1 MESAET
7 KPKKSNKPKE
17 VVVEY
22 THCEDTVRH
31 TRCSELVRLPDFYRT
46 YNICSCK
53 VEFELKEEFKGQV
66 YFYYG
71 LSNFFQNHRR
81 YVISKD
87 DYQLHGSVETP
98 KPSCE
103 PYRFDPNGKVYA
115 PCGAIAMS
123 LFNDSFTLKYLG
135 KSSEPLAK
143 PLQVPMTNKGIAW
156 RTDVEEKFGKPP
168 ADSWA
173 NTVKPVSW
181 KKSALERSSGAYS
194 EDEELLVWMRVSAL
208 PTFRK
213 LHRLVTHVGA
223 FSNGLPAGIYSVDI
237 EYSYPVTQFGG
248 TKRIILSTMSWL
260 GGRNPTLGISYI
272 VVGSVGLILGLIFF
286 ILHFHTMK

>member
-1 MESAET
+1 MQCA
-7 KPKKSNKPKE
+7 
-17 VVVEY
+17 
-22 THCEDTVRH
+22 
-31 TRCSELVRLPDFYRT
+31 TRYFPTDCLSENR
-46 YNICSCK
+46 I
-53 VEFELKEEFKGQV
+53 GQV

-286 ILHFHTMK
+286 ILHFHTMKHR